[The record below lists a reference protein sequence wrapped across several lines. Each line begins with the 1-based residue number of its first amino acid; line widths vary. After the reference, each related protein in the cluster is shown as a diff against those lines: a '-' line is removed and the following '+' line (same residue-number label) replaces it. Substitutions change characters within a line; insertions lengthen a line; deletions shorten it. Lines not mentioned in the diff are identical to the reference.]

1 MKKNIF
7 LSFLVLFSIK
17 SMAIDVGNITEF
29 IETDNDLLT
38 KEIKNT
44 VASARLVNLSVQKIS
59 SPMGDGVEIPLE
71 SNNEILSTPSNLIL
85 PSNASDIFKIIYDG
99 PKDDKERYY
108 RLNWTDDPVSENNI
122 TNSSKSAKA
131 TTSATISTILVV
143 APRVENFSYSY
154 ANNIIKNNGNSSFRV
169 VASGPC
175 LSAMSKYGINN
186 ICKERY
192 YMMPNKELSLQRV
205 DIESKK
211 SSIGIWHNNNF
222 IVIK

>member
-143 APRVENFSYSY
+143 APRV
-154 ANNIIKNNGNSSFRV
+154 
-169 VASGPC
+169 
-175 LSAMSKYGINN
+175 
-186 ICKERY
+186 
-192 YMMPNKELSLQRV
+192 
-205 DIESKK
+205 
-211 SSIGIWHNNNF
+211 
-222 IVIK
+222 